1 MKRTFITF
9 ADGKLHED
17 LESVLRRSIE
27 EFSQY
32 GLKTYKKSDFEKEFD
47 LTFKT
52 SGIGYSYK
60 ILACLK
66 ALEEYDEIVWIDTD
80 CVVNGYIDK
89 IWFES
94 WRISGYPL
102 LPKARFYLFGRDLS
116 IDQPLPDISKESFL
130 GKSKERLVC
139 STDCYSSRPFY
150 SQSCFMLFDRSCR
163 KFLEE
168 VMWNYENGYDPEIFP
183 TSDEGII
190 NCILWRDRCSDHLG
204 EIFICSA
211 FFGYNSNEIASMRSR
226 EQFANFRYRPIH
238 GSLESILFYHGSKHP
253 EIAESIFYTI
263 RRNRKGTKVNIGPNE
278 TILCEIMRRRGS
290 DKSTWHNYTKLYHLL
305 FNQGIGKKI
314 SIFELGMGTN
324 NPSVKSNMEGNGYPG
339 SSLRGWK
346 EYFIDA
352 RVFGAD
358 IDREILFEEEGI
370 KTFYCDQ
377 TDQSSIRQMWSRE
390 ELREEMFDIIID
402 DGLHE
407 YEANITFLE
416 SSLHK
421 LKKGGIYIIED
432 MLPWTVSRFE
442 SDMER
447 LREDHADF
455 EFDMI
460 DIPYERNTTDNSILI
475 ARKIS

>member
-9 ADGKLHED
+9 ADGALNEELVAI
-17 LESVLRRSIE
+17 LEQSIS
-27 EFSQY
+27 EFSKY
-32 GLKTYKKSDFEKEFD
+32 GLKTYDRNSFDVDYGIDSDPEFWQ
-47 LTFKT
+47 
-52 SGIGYSYK
+52 SGKGYVYK
-60 ILACLK
+60 ILSCIK
-66 ALEEYDEIVWIDTD
+66 ALEEFEEVVWIDSD
-80 CVVNGYIDK
+80 CVATSYIDK

-94 WRISGYPL
+94 WRLNGYPL
-102 LPKARFYLFGRDLS
+102 LPRARFYLFGRDLAANS
-116 IDQPLPDISKESFL
+116 EIVSAEDPDLLKRGKEKL
-130 GKSKERLVC
+130 GVNTTRGR
-139 STDCYSSRPFY
+139 DFY
-150 SQSCFMLFDRSCR
+150 SQACFMYFDRSCLPFFIEALSLFSEFDR
-163 KFLEE
+163 DAFP
-168 VMWNYENGYDPEIFP
+168 NG
-183 TSDEGII
+183 DETII
-190 NCILWRDRCSDHLG
+190 NCLLWRDRISDNLG
-204 EIFICSA
+204 DIFICSQ
-211 FFGYNSNEIASMRSR
+211 FFGYYSNEIVYMRSR
-226 EQFANFRYRPIH
+226 EEFANFRYRPIQNIF
-238 GSLESILFYHGSKHP
+238 ENILFYHGSKIP
-253 EIAESIFYTI
+253 EVAKSILHSLK
-263 RRNRKGTKVNIGPNE
+263 RVRKAPKLKISSEE
-278 TILCEIMRRRGS
+278 TNLCEIMRRRGS
-290 DKSTWHNYTKLYHLL
+290 DKSTWHNYTRVYHPM
-305 FNQGIGKKI
+305 FKEMIGKRI
-314 SIFELGMGTN
+314 SIFELGIATN
-324 NPSVKSNMEGNGYPG
+324 PG
-339 SSLRGWK
+339 SSLRAWK

-407 YEANITFLE
+407 YDANITFLE

-432 MLPWTVSRFE
+432 MLPRTVSRFE

-460 DIPYERNTTDNSILI
+460 DIPYEMNTTDNSILI